1 MYPLRLYIPTT
12 DLVVWST
19 RVITFPSDVSVLPMY
34 NRRWI
39 IESSPSSQSHILIL
53 RIVECTTLLKKSVK
67 SRLMHDNERGRI
79 RTQERFRRE
88 NWSFFSKKFSTI
100 IFQRDA
106 VTRRNRTSIS
116 NRNSI
121 NARGL
126 LFFRVIRFP
135 VNNDNYPPLFANP
148 SMYYIYNIDIYIYI
162 YIRGHL
168 WNVYGV
174 SKKKKKIERD
184 DRNWNFNALPK
195 NEVTSERGTLCNA

>member
-1 MYPLRLYIPTT
+1 
-12 DLVVWST
+12 
-19 RVITFPSDVSVLPMY
+19 
-34 NRRWI
+34 
-39 IESSPSSQSHILIL
+39 
-53 RIVECTTLLKKSVK
+53 
-67 SRLMHDNERGRI
+67 MHDNERGRI

-162 YIRGHL
+162 YISEAI
-168 WNVYGV
+168 YGTFTEFR
-174 SKKKKKIERD
+174 KKKKK
-184 DRNWNFNALPK
+184 
-195 NEVTSERGTLCNA
+195 

>member
-1 MYPLRLYIPTT
+1 
-12 DLVVWST
+12 
-19 RVITFPSDVSVLPMY
+19 MY

-39 IESSPSSQSHILIL
+39 IESPPPSQSHILIL
-53 RIVECTTLLKKSVK
+53 RIVECTTLLKKGVK

-88 NWSFFSKKFSTI
+88 NWSFF
-100 IFQRDA
+100 FQKNFPRSSFD
-106 VTRRNRTSIS
+106 VTQRNRTSIS

-162 YIRGHL
+162 YPRPFMERL
-168 WNVYGV
+168 R
-174 SKKKKKIERD
+174 SFEKKKKIERD

>member
-1 MYPLRLYIPTT
+1 MNYRIP
-12 DLVVWST
+12 
-19 RVITFPSDVSVLPMY
+19 
-34 NRRWI
+34 
-39 IESSPSSQSHILIL
+39 SPSQSHILIL
-53 RIVECTTLLKKSVK
+53 RIVECTTLLKKGVK

-162 YIRGHL
+162 SEAI
-168 WNVYGV
+168 YGTFTEFR
-174 SKKKKKIERD
+174 KKKKNRER
-184 DRNWNFNALPK
+184 WSKLKF
-195 NEVTSERGTLCNA
+195 

>member
-1 MYPLRLYIPTT
+1 
-12 DLVVWST
+12 
-19 RVITFPSDVSVLPMY
+19 
-34 NRRWI
+34 
-39 IESSPSSQSHILIL
+39 
-53 RIVECTTLLKKSVK
+53 
-67 SRLMHDNERGRI
+67 MHDNERDRI

-88 NWSFFSKKFSTI
+88 NWSFFFSKKFSTI
-100 IFQRDA
+100 IFRRDA

-162 YIRGHL
+162 SEAI
-168 WNVYGV
+168 YGTFTEFR
-174 SKKKKKIERD
+174 KKKKK
-184 DRNWNFNALPK
+184 
-195 NEVTSERGTLCNA
+195 